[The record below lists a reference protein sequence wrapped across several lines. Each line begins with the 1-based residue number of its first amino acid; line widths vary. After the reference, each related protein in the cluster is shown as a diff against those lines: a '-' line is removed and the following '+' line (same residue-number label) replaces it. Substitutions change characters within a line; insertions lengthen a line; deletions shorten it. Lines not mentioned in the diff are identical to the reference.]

1 MRLLKTSSA
10 LPENHVLYNFNTK
23 PTVFKYWREFQ
34 SSKAIFGSK
43 TLNNKIWPKRP
54 PDGLKIT
61 FCTIFIQS
69 LLFSS
74 IGVNFSPVKRFL
86 DLKRWIMRFGQN
98 VLRMAWKARFVQ
110 FSWKAYCFHVLAL
123 ISVPWAIFGFG
134 TLKNAIWPKRPLAWK
149 ARFVQFSW
157 KAYCFHVLAWISVR
171 TAEWNSRQ
179 YVKTV
184 GFPWK
189 LYKTCFP
196 GNDEDVL
203 AKSHYKRSKSKIAQG
218 TEINANTWKQ

>member
-10 LPENHVLYNFNTK
+10 LPENHGLYNFNTK

-54 PDGLKIT
+54 PDGLKST

-74 IGVNFSPVKRFL
+74 IGVNFSPVNRFF
-86 DLKRWIMRFGQN
+86 DLPRWKMRFGQN
-98 VLRMAWKARFVQ
+98 VLRIASTARFVE
-110 FSWKAYCFHVLAL
+110 FSWK
-123 ISVPWAIFGFG
+123 P
-134 TLKNAIWPKRPLAWK
+134 
-149 ARFVQFSW
+149 
-157 KAYCFHVLAWISVR
+157 YCFHVLAWISVR

-203 AKSHYKRSKSKIAQG
+203 AKSHYQRSKSKIAQG